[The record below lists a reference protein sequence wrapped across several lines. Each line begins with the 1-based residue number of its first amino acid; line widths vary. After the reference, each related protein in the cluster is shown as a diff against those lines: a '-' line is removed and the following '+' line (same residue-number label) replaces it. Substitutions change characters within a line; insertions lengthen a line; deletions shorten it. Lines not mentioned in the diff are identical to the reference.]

1 MSPNDTMVFAN
12 DDLKSLGQKSHE
24 KKGSIEDKA
33 MALL

>member
-1 MSPNDTMVFAN
+1 MTPNDNMVFAN

-24 KKGSIEDKA
+24 KNGSIEDKA